1 MTKKVFMETVQ
12 YQTLLDCAQVG
23 WWETDFEAGC
33 YICSDFLI
41 GLLELKGP
49 QLSITDFYSL
59 IREDYRSRIANEF
72 AFFREI
78 GIYEQAF
85 PIKTCYGYR
94 FVRTKIY
101 KHGVESNGK
110 IKAFGILQLIP
121 FSEGDANELVE
132 NSQIDSLLRHLGSLS
147 RALHSFIQTNDLHK
161 SIHLALTEIL
171 FSIYTKGRAYIMEYG
186 DGDTLSC
193 TYEVCSK
200 GIAPVRDTL
209 QNIPLS
215 TLRWSTGKIQ
225 KLYPILINNLDE
237 LPLEA
242 AEEKR
247 YLKKRGVRSLIM
259 IPLIIKGVSW
269 GYLGIDIV
277 DNNRMW
283 SLEDYQWLSSIT
295 NIISIITKMAR
306 TNEALD
312 HSEKLLRNIYT
323 NIPVGIELYDKNGY
337 LVDMNNMDV
346 EIFGLP
352 SKEAALGINIF
363 ENPIIPEEIKEKLS
377 RREPVSFR
385 LDYSFNKIKDEDY
398 YPTGKKGALDI
409 LTKVSMLYDTNG
421 DLINYML
428 INLDNTDKTV
438 AYNRIEEFEHF
449 FSLVSRFA
457 KVGYAKFDLQS
468 NEGYAIDQWYQNL
481 GEAEGT
487 PLSEVIGVYNHVHPE
502 DRKVMV
508 DFFENVRRG
517 TASSIRKE
525 LRIQNGDEW
534 RWTRVNI
541 MRNTQSTNL
550 DRLEMICVNYDIT
563 ELKETQKLREK
574 AEELDRLKSAFLAN
588 MSHEIRT
595 PLNAIV
601 GFSTLL
607 VDTDDPEEKKQFVE
621 IIQKNNELLL
631 QLISDVLDL
640 AKIESGIIELKLV
653 EVDLRELCKELV
665 VSMRIKVPAEVALCV
680 VPDLPSYIMRC
691 DKVRLT
697 QIISNFINNAIKHTS
712 KGTILLGYEIRRDEI
727 EFSVTDTGDGMSP
740 EVQRHVFDRFYKGNS
755 FKQGTGLGLSIC
767 KSIIEQVGGKIGVES
782 EIGKESRF
790 WFTLPR

>member
-1 MTKKVFMETVQ
+1 METDQ

-41 GLLELKGP
+41 SLLELKGP
-49 QLSITDFYSL
+49 KVPISDFLTL
-59 IREDYRSRIANEF
+59 IREDYRNRIANEF
-72 AFFREI
+72 YFFKEI
-78 GIYEQAF
+78 GIYEQIF

-101 KHGVESNGK
+101 KRDMDAEGK

-121 FSEGDANELVE
+121 FSEEDADKPVE
-132 NSQIDSLLRHLGSLS
+132 NSQVDGLLRHLGSLS
-147 RALHSFIQTNDLHK
+147 RALHSFIQTNDLHR

-193 TYEVCSK
+193 THEVCSK
-200 GIAPVRDTL
+200 GVSPVRDTL

-215 TLRWSTGKIQ
+215 TLPWSTKKIQ
-225 KLYPILINNLDE
+225 KLYPVLVNNLDE

-242 AEEKR
+242 EEEKR
-247 YLKKRGVRSLIM
+247 YLEMRGVRSLIL
-259 IPLIIKGVSW
+259 IPLIIKGASW

-346 EIFGLP
+346 EIFGLS
-352 SKEAALGINIF
+352 SKESVLGINIY
-363 ENPIIPEEIKEKLS
+363 ENPIIPEEVREKL
-377 RREPVSFR
+377 RNREPVSFR
-385 LDYSFNKIKDEDY
+385 LSYSFNKIKDEDY
-398 YPTGKKGALDI
+398 YSTAKSGSIDI
-409 LTKVSMLYDTNG
+409 FTKVSMLYDANG
-421 DLINYML
+421 DLINYMF

-449 FSLVSRFA
+449 FRLVSRFA
-457 KVGYAKFDLQS
+457 KVGYAKFDLLS
-468 NEGYAIDQWYQNL
+468 CEGYAIDQWYQNL
-481 GEAEGT
+481 GEIEGT
-487 PLSEVIGVYNHVHPE
+487 PLPQVVGIYNNIHPE
-502 DRKVMV
+502 DREVMF
-508 DFFENVRRG
+508 DFFERVKQG
-517 TASSIRKE
+517 KASSIRQE
-525 LRIQNGDEW
+525 LRIKDGDGW
-534 RWTRVNI
+534 RWTRVNV
-541 MRNTQSTNL
+541 MRNTQSTDP

-563 ELKETQKLREK
+563 ELKETQKQREK

-607 VDTDDPEEKKQFVE
+607 VDTDDPEEKMQFVE

-640 AKIESGIIELKLV
+640 AKIESGIMELKLV
-653 EVDLRELCKELV
+653 DLDLRELCKELV
-665 VSMRIKVPAEVALCV
+665 VSMRIKVPAEVALCMA
-680 VPDLPSYIMRC
+680 PDLPSYIMRC

-697 QIISNFINNAIKHTS
+697 QVISNFINNAIKHTS
-712 KGTILLGYEIRRDEI
+712 KGTIVLDYEVHRNEV

-740 EVQRHVFDRFYKGNS
+740 EVEQHVFDRFYKGNS

-767 KSIIEQVGGKIGVES
+767 KSIIEQVGGKIGVKS
-782 EIGKESRF
+782 EEGKGSRF

>member
-1 MTKKVFMETVQ
+1 M
-12 YQTLLDCAQVG
+12 
-23 WWETDFEAGC
+23 
-33 YICSDFLI
+33 
-41 GLLELKGP
+41 
-49 QLSITDFYSL
+49 
-59 IREDYRSRIANEF
+59 
-72 AFFREI
+72 
-78 GIYEQAF
+78 
-85 PIKTCYGYR
+85 
-94 FVRTKIY
+94 
-101 KHGVESNGK
+101 
-110 IKAFGILQLIP
+110 
-121 FSEGDANELVE
+121 
-132 NSQIDSLLRHLGSLS
+132 
-147 RALHSFIQTNDLHK
+147 
-161 SIHLALTEIL
+161 
-171 FSIYTKGRAYIMEYG
+171 
-186 DGDTLSC
+186 
-193 TYEVCSK
+193 CSK

-215 TLRWSTGKIQ
+215 TLRWSTEKIQ

-247 YLKKRGVRSLIM
+247 YLTMRGARSLIM
-259 IPLIIKGVSW
+259 IPLIIKGISW

-363 ENPIIPEEIKEKLS
+363 ENPIIPEEIREKLS
-377 RREPVSFR
+377 RRESVSFR

-481 GEAEGT
+481 GEVEGT
-487 PLSEVIGVYNHVHPE
+487 PLSEVIGVYDHVHPE

-508 DFFENVRRG
+508 DFFENVRQG

-541 MRNTQSTNL
+541 MRNTQSTDP

-563 ELKETQKLREK
+563 ELKETQKQREK

-680 VPDLPSYIMRC
+680 APDLPSYIMRC

-712 KGTILLGYEIRRDEI
+712 KGTIVLGYEVRQDEI

-740 EVQRHVFDRFYKGNS
+740 EVQQHVFDRFYKGNS

-782 EIGKESRF
+782 EEGKGSRF
-790 WFTLPR
+790 WFTLLR

>member
-1 MTKKVFMETVQ
+1 
-12 YQTLLDCAQVG
+12 
-23 WWETDFEAGC
+23 
-33 YICSDFLI
+33 
-41 GLLELKGP
+41 
-49 QLSITDFYSL
+49 
-59 IREDYRSRIANEF
+59 
-72 AFFREI
+72 
-78 GIYEQAF
+78 
-85 PIKTCYGYR
+85 
-94 FVRTKIY
+94 
-101 KHGVESNGK
+101 
-110 IKAFGILQLIP
+110 
-121 FSEGDANELVE
+121 
-132 NSQIDSLLRHLGSLS
+132 
-147 RALHSFIQTNDLHK
+147 
-161 SIHLALTEIL
+161 
-171 FSIYTKGRAYIMEYG
+171 MEYG
-186 DGDTLSC
+186 EGDTLSC
-193 TYEVCSK
+193 THEVCSK

-215 TLRWSTGKIQ
+215 TLRWSTEKIQ

-247 YLKKRGVRSLIM
+247 YLTMRGARSLIM
-259 IPLIIKGVSW
+259 IPLIIKGISW

-363 ENPIIPEEIKEKLS
+363 ENPIIPEEIREKLS
-377 RREPVSFR
+377 RRESVSFR

-481 GEAEGT
+481 GEVEGT
-487 PLSEVIGVYNHVHPE
+487 PLSEVIGVYDHVHPE

-508 DFFENVRRG
+508 DFFENVRQG

-541 MRNTQSTNL
+541 MRNTQSTDP

-563 ELKETQKLREK
+563 ELKETQKQREK

-680 VPDLPSYIMRC
+680 APDLPSYIMRC

-712 KGTILLGYEIRRDEI
+712 KGTIVLGYEVRQDEI

-740 EVQRHVFDRFYKGNS
+740 EVQQHVFDRFYKGNS

-782 EIGKESRF
+782 EEGKGSRF
-790 WFTLPR
+790 WFTLLR

>member
-1 MTKKVFMETVQ
+1 MDAE
-12 YQTLLDCAQVG
+12 
-23 WWETDFEAGC
+23 
-33 YICSDFLI
+33 
-41 GLLELKGP
+41 
-49 QLSITDFYSL
+49 
-59 IREDYRSRIANEF
+59 
-72 AFFREI
+72 
-78 GIYEQAF
+78 
-85 PIKTCYGYR
+85 
-94 FVRTKIY
+94 
-101 KHGVESNGK
+101 GK

-121 FSEGDANELVE
+121 FSEEDADKPVE
-132 NSQIDSLLRHLGSLS
+132 NSQVDGLLRHLGSLS
-147 RALHSFIQTNDLHK
+147 RALHSFIQTNDLHR

-193 TYEVCSK
+193 THEVCSK
-200 GIAPVRDTL
+200 GVSPVRDTL

-215 TLRWSTGKIQ
+215 TLPWSTKKIQ
-225 KLYPILINNLDE
+225 KLYPVLVNNLDE

-242 AEEKR
+242 EEEKR
-247 YLKKRGVRSLIM
+247 YLEMRGVRSLIL
-259 IPLIIKGVSW
+259 IPLIIKGASW

-346 EIFGLP
+346 EIFGLS
-352 SKEAALGINIF
+352 SKESVLGINIY
-363 ENPIIPEEIKEKLS
+363 ENPIIPEEVREKL
-377 RREPVSFR
+377 RNREPVSFR
-385 LDYSFNKIKDEDY
+385 LSYSFNKIKDEDY
-398 YPTGKKGALDI
+398 YSTAKSGSIDI
-409 LTKVSMLYDTNG
+409 FTKVSMLYDANG
-421 DLINYML
+421 DLINYMF

-449 FSLVSRFA
+449 FRLVSRFA
-457 KVGYAKFDLQS
+457 KVGYAKFDLLS
-468 NEGYAIDQWYQNL
+468 CEGYAIDQWYQNL
-481 GEAEGT
+481 GEIEGT
-487 PLSEVIGVYNHVHPE
+487 PLPQVVGIYNNIHPE
-502 DRKVMV
+502 DREVMF
-508 DFFENVRRG
+508 DFFERVKQG
-517 TASSIRKE
+517 KASSIRQE
-525 LRIQNGDEW
+525 LRIKDGDGW
-534 RWTRVNI
+534 RWTRVNV
-541 MRNTQSTNL
+541 MRNTQSTDP

-563 ELKETQKLREK
+563 ELKETQKQREK

-607 VDTDDPEEKKQFVE
+607 VDTDDPEEKMQFVE

-640 AKIESGIIELKLV
+640 AKIESGIMELKLV
-653 EVDLRELCKELV
+653 DLDLRELCKELV
-665 VSMRIKVPAEVALCV
+665 VSMRIKVPAEVALCMA
-680 VPDLPSYIMRC
+680 PDLPSYIMRC

-697 QIISNFINNAIKHTS
+697 QVISNFINNAIKHTS
-712 KGTILLGYEIRRDEI
+712 KGTIVLDYEVHRNEV

-740 EVQRHVFDRFYKGNS
+740 EVEQHVFDRFYKGNS

-767 KSIIEQVGGKIGVES
+767 KSIIEQVGGKIGVKS
-782 EIGKESRF
+782 EEGKGSRF

>member
-1 MTKKVFMETVQ
+1 
-12 YQTLLDCAQVG
+12 
-23 WWETDFEAGC
+23 
-33 YICSDFLI
+33 
-41 GLLELKGP
+41 
-49 QLSITDFYSL
+49 
-59 IREDYRSRIANEF
+59 
-72 AFFREI
+72 
-78 GIYEQAF
+78 
-85 PIKTCYGYR
+85 
-94 FVRTKIY
+94 
-101 KHGVESNGK
+101 
-110 IKAFGILQLIP
+110 
-121 FSEGDANELVE
+121 
-132 NSQIDSLLRHLGSLS
+132 
-147 RALHSFIQTNDLHK
+147 
-161 SIHLALTEIL
+161 
-171 FSIYTKGRAYIMEYG
+171 MEYG
-186 DGDTLSC
+186 EGDTLSC
-193 TYEVCSK
+193 THEVCSK

-215 TLRWSTGKIQ
+215 TLRWSTEKIQ

-247 YLKKRGVRSLIM
+247 YLTMRGARSLIM
-259 IPLIIKGVSW
+259 IPLIIKGISW

-363 ENPIIPEEIKEKLS
+363 ENPIIPEEIREKLS
-377 RREPVSFR
+377 RRESVSFR

-398 YPTGKKGALDI
+398 YPTGKKGSLDI

-481 GEAEGT
+481 GEVEGT
-487 PLSEVIGVYNHVHPE
+487 PLSEVIGVYDHVHPE

-508 DFFENVRRG
+508 DFFENVRQG

-541 MRNTQSTNL
+541 IRNTQSTDP

-563 ELKETQKLREK
+563 ELKETQKQREK

-680 VPDLPSYIMRC
+680 ASDLPSYIMRC

-712 KGTILLGYEIRRDEI
+712 KGTIVLGYEVRQDEI

-740 EVQRHVFDRFYKGNS
+740 EVQQHVFDRFYKGNS

-782 EIGKESRF
+782 EEGKGSRF
-790 WFTLPR
+790 WFTLLR

>member
-1 MTKKVFMETVQ
+1 MWHPGGLLKNNLFLGEVRDLRKEPEGWQDPGADLSGWKPAQPVHAPE
-12 YQTLLDCAQVG
+12 TLLEEQTCPPDRV
-23 WWETDFEAGC
+23 
-33 YICSDFLI
+33 
-41 GLLELKGP
+41 
-49 QLSITDFYSL
+49 
-59 IREDYRSRIANEF
+59 IR
-72 AFFREI
+72 
-78 GIYEQAF
+78 
-85 PIKTCYGYR
+85 
-94 FVRTKIY
+94 
-101 KHGVESNGK
+101 
-110 IKAFGILQLIP
+110 
-121 FSEGDANELVE
+121 
-132 NSQIDSLLRHLGSLS
+132 
-147 RALHSFIQTNDLHK
+147 
-161 SIHLALTEIL
+161 
-171 FSIYTKGRAYIMEYG
+171 
-186 DGDTLSC
+186 
-193 TYEVCSK
+193 
-200 GIAPVRDTL
+200 
-209 QNIPLS
+209 
-215 TLRWSTGKIQ
+215 

-247 YLKKRGVRSLIM
+247 YLKKRGARSLIM

-782 EIGKESRF
+782 EIGKGSRF

>member
-1 MTKKVFMETVQ
+1 
-12 YQTLLDCAQVG
+12 
-23 WWETDFEAGC
+23 
-33 YICSDFLI
+33 
-41 GLLELKGP
+41 
-49 QLSITDFYSL
+49 
-59 IREDYRSRIANEF
+59 
-72 AFFREI
+72 
-78 GIYEQAF
+78 
-85 PIKTCYGYR
+85 
-94 FVRTKIY
+94 
-101 KHGVESNGK
+101 
-110 IKAFGILQLIP
+110 
-121 FSEGDANELVE
+121 
-132 NSQIDSLLRHLGSLS
+132 
-147 RALHSFIQTNDLHK
+147 
-161 SIHLALTEIL
+161 
-171 FSIYTKGRAYIMEYG
+171 MEYG

-193 TYEVCSK
+193 THEVCSK
-200 GIAPVRDTL
+200 GVSPVRDTL

-215 TLRWSTGKIQ
+215 TLPWSTKKIQ
-225 KLYPILINNLDE
+225 KLYPVLVNNLDE

-242 AEEKR
+242 EEEKR
-247 YLKKRGVRSLIM
+247 YLEMRGVRSLIL
-259 IPLIIKGVSW
+259 IPLIIKGASW

-346 EIFGLP
+346 EIFGLS
-352 SKEAALGINIF
+352 SKESVLGINIY
-363 ENPIIPEEIKEKLS
+363 ENPIIPEEVREKL
-377 RREPVSFR
+377 RNREPVSFR
-385 LDYSFNKIKDEDY
+385 LSYSFNKIKDEDY
-398 YPTGKKGALDI
+398 YSTAKSGSIDI
-409 LTKVSMLYDTNG
+409 FTKVSMLYDANG
-421 DLINYML
+421 DLINYMF

-449 FSLVSRFA
+449 FRLVSRFA
-457 KVGYAKFDLQS
+457 KVGYAKFDLLS
-468 NEGYAIDQWYQNL
+468 CEGYAIDQWYQNL
-481 GEAEGT
+481 GEIEGT
-487 PLSEVIGVYNHVHPE
+487 PLPQVVGIYNNIHPE
-502 DRKVMV
+502 DREVMF
-508 DFFENVRRG
+508 DFFERVKQG
-517 TASSIRKE
+517 KASSIRQE
-525 LRIQNGDEW
+525 LRIKDGDGW
-534 RWTRVNI
+534 RWTRVNV
-541 MRNTQSTNL
+541 MRNTQSTDP

-563 ELKETQKLREK
+563 ELKETQKQREK

-607 VDTDDPEEKKQFVE
+607 VDTDDPEEKMQFVE

-640 AKIESGIIELKLV
+640 AKIESGIMELKLV
-653 EVDLRELCKELV
+653 DLDLRELCKELV
-665 VSMRIKVPAEVALCV
+665 VSMRIKVPAEVALCMA
-680 VPDLPSYIMRC
+680 PDLPSYIMRC

-697 QIISNFINNAIKHTS
+697 QVISNFINNAIKHTS
-712 KGTILLGYEIRRDEI
+712 KGTIVLDYEVHRNEV

-740 EVQRHVFDRFYKGNS
+740 EVEQHVFDRFYKGNS

-767 KSIIEQVGGKIGVES
+767 KSIIEQVGGKIGVKS
-782 EIGKESRF
+782 EEGKGSRF